1 MIYRILTYGNTELFD
16 PAKHVR
22 TFNLS
27 LETLVEDMFSTMYA
41 YSGVGLAAPQIGIR
55 KRIAVVDVSFGKKEE
70 EKLVLI
76 NPEVLSFSGNS
87 TAEEGCLSLPG
98 FRGPVSRPKTVT
110 IRAQGINGE
119 WFERTA
125 EGYKAQA
132 IQHEIDHLNGILY
145 IDHLTPLRRD
155 IIKRRVKKLV
165 KREAW

>member
-1 MIYRILTYGNTELFD
+1 MIHRILTYGNTELLD

-76 NPEVLSFSGNS
+76 NPEVLSASGKS
-87 TAEEGCLSLPG
+87 AVEEGCLSLPG
-98 FRGPVSRPKTVT
+98 FRGPVSRPRTVT
-110 IRAQGINGE
+110 IRAQDIRGE
-119 WFERTA
+119 WFEKTA
-125 EGYKAQA
+125 EGYQAQA
-132 IQHEIDHLNGILY
+132 VQHEIDHLNGTLY

-155 IIKRRVKKLV
+155 IIKRRIKKLV
-165 KREAW
+165 KREMW